1 MQQEEVLQQTM
12 SNIMSNI
19 SEICNELL
27 KTLEPLLEIHKTTP
41 PPCEIKRRLKYT
53 KNPMEVKKLNQQL
66 TVAYRVY
73 GKRKERKTEN
83 KNYRG
88 DKNAN

>member
-1 MQQEEVLQQTM
+1 MQVEEVLQQA
-12 SNIMSNI
+12 MSNI
-19 SEICNELL
+19 SEIYNELL
-27 KTLEPLLEIHKTTP
+27 KTLEPLLEIHKTP

-73 GKRKERKTEN
+73 GKKKGKKN
-83 KNYRG
+83 K
-88 DKNAN
+88 